1 MAAEGSSG
9 SHLNTSKRIHIY
21 TNLKEGVN
29 SMEFEMTHPTL
40 QVYYYIINVYM
51 MDKPKNN
58 IDLEGLRLV
67 DREIFPS
74 RFRKMRFSLSD

>member
-1 MAAEGSSG
+1 
-9 SHLNTSKRIHIY
+9 
-21 TNLKEGVN
+21 
-29 SMEFEMTHPTL
+29 
-40 QVYYYIINVYM
+40 M